1 MMTLCTTYCGHGFS
15 ASIKGGIEGGLIY
28 VGGRGEV
35 LAEAAVAGCRRPL
48 FN

>member
-1 MMTLCTTYCGHGFS
+1 MMTLCTTYCGHGFY
-15 ASIKGGIEGGLIY
+15 ASIKGKEGGLIY
-28 VGGRGEV
+28 VGGGGEV